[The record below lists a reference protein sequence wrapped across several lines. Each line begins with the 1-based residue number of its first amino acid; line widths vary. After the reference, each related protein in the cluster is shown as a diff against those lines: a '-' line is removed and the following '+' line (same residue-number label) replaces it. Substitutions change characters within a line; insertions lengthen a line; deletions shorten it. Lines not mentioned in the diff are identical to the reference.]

1 MAADFTE
8 HRFLRDW
15 PSDSAALA
23 DAVAVLQARG
33 AMWLH
38 ARFGDTH
45 LIVEGWRDRPTGRRA
60 RAAVRPRALPGPSS
74 RIS

>member
-8 HRFLRDW
+8 HRLLRDW
-15 PSDSAALA
+15 PTDSAALA

-38 ARFGDTH
+38 TRFGDTL

-60 RAAVRPRALPGPSS
+60 RVAVQLRASPAPSS
-74 RIS
+74 R